1 MKKDT
6 RITQCS
12 KIIETSILNLFN
24 VQDSMNMDQF
34 SIAVMESLMT
44 LEREE
49 YLKGIEGKDDKGNG
63 YYNRGLLKP
72 NLSNHH

>member
-63 YYNRGLLKP
+63 YYNRSWLY
-72 NLSNHH
+72 